1 MVMEMNCFF
10 IFFFVRVEYL
20 EIRLKMYFNF
30 VRIDFNKFKFK
41 IYMDLF
47 VGIEIGAVF
56 WKLSK

>member
-10 IFFFVRVEYL
+10 ISFLVRVEYL
-20 EIRLKMYFNF
+20 ETRPKMYFNF
-30 VRIDFNKFKFK
+30 VRIDFNKPKFK
-41 IYMDLF
+41 IHMDLL